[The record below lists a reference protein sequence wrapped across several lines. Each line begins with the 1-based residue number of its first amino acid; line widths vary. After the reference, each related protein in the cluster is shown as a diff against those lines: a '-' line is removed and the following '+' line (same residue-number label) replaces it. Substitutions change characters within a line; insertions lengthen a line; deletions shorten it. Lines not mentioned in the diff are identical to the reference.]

1 MCLVFLLFKCQTCC
15 HKCSLENDISVQER
29 WKISVQNLIEL
40 ATISLTKSRKS
51 IKWLGLAVY
60 TAVSLV
66 LESETRL
73 KIKAEEEGGD
83 FPRSL

>member
-1 MCLVFLLFKCQTCC
+1 M
-15 HKCSLENDISVQER
+15 
-29 WKISVQNLIEL
+29 QNLIEL